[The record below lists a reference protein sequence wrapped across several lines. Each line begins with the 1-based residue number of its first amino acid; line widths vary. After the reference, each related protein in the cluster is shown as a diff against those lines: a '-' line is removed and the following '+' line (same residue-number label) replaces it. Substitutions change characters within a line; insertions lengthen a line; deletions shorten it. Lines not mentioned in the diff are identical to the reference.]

1 MPDNVSLKVSKGH
14 RWYVCQNATI
24 LCFHGHR
31 SHSIC
36 GKVRAIAIDLGDI
49 LVFEDMGTKQ
59 RPVYFASRH
68 ANDPSLLF
76 DNLQRDL
83 H

>member
-36 GKVRAIAIDLGDI
+36 SKVRAIAIDLGDI